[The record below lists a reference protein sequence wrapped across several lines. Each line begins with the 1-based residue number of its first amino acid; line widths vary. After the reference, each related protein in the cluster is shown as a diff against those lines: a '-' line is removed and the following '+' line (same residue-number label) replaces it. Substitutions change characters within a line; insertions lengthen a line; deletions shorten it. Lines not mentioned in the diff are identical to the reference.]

1 MSEGRSGCCPSER
14 KLKNVDRYV
23 TRQSKKI
30 AERTCA
36 GQFENEDIFV
46 NLIDEKPIGRDVT
59 FTMIRPVAGECMVSV
74 GRRQFLAMLKEP
86 FFAVKIS
93 ELYANVA

>member
-1 MSEGRSGCCPSER
+1 M
-14 KLKNVDRYV
+14 
-23 TRQSKKI
+23 
-30 AERTCA
+30 
-36 GQFENEDIFV
+36 

-59 FTMIRPVAGECMVSV
+59 FAMVHPVASECVVAV
-74 GRRQFLAMLKEP
+74 GRRQFLAMLKVP